1 MLVIKIDKHTLYQT
15 LNEVD
20 HTVSTDHF
28 KQSNQSAEIWSQILA
43 DDSITDIECHIDF
56 EGITVEMYEFSDM
69 AHLIYMWYY
78 QMKCTEYSDGID
90 YCFYIDSNTTIG
102 DLRDESAE

>member
-43 DDSITDIECHIDF
+43 DDSITDIECHI
-56 EGITVEMYEFSDM
+56 
-69 AHLIYMWYY
+69 
-78 QMKCTEYSDGID
+78 
-90 YCFYIDSNTTIG
+90 
-102 DLRDESAE
+102 